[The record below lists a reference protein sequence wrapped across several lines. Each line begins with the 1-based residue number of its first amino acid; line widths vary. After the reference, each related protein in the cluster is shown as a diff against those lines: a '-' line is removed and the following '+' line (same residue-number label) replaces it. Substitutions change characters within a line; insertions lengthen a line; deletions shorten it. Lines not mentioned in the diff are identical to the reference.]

1 MRAQHVRGDRARRGP
16 SSRLVV
22 LLALLA
28 PRATPRE
35 LARVLAYQPRARR
48 PRNAVQDDAFEP
60 QVRQN
65 RGRGGGV
72 AERVNLPRDFDR
84 VRVAV
89 ALAVAL
95 FGALFRKEQRFDR
108 DPALVVLRRGQVHG
122 RRRLVV
128 AHPSAADDVEAA
140 FAHQP
145 PAHRRPRRRT
155 RRLFRLRGTNAFAA
169 PNRVE
174 GRPVAWRWRFRV
186 VRARRRHARLAG
198 FFQPP
203 REERDVREREPLAM
217 VRRERQDHGGVD
229 PGGERSVV
237 PLERV
242 SPSGVEVRVRHQVH
256 ARRLGEH
263 GASKEAPWTPRS
275 RKSSSSALSFGCPPP
290 NEAER
295 SSADDGHTRTR
306 NTPRVKRTSA
316 VFTRARISFVRRR
329 AAAPPSS
336 GEEGRFQGREESK
349 RNGRS
354 KKRQEKAVV
363 FRFPTV
369 RTLYRTSPTP
379 ISLAPRHSSSPS
391 RSSSA
396 TSTLRTNRNVRNS
409 SPRPPPRHPFPA

>member
-256 ARRLGEH
+256 ARRLG
-263 GASKEAPWTPRS
+263 GARRVQGSAVDAPIPKVIVLGAVVRVPT
-275 RKSSSSALSFGCPPP
+275 
-290 NEAER
+290 AER
-295 SSADDGHTRTR
+295 SGAIVRGRRTHPDEKHTEGQEDQRGVHAR
-306 NTPRVKRTSA
+306 AHQFRSTP
-316 VFTRARISFVRRR
+316 RRR
-329 AAAPPSS
+329 AAVVWGGGKVPR
-336 GEEGRFQGREESK
+336 EGGI
-349 RNGRS
+349 
-354 KKRQEKAVV
+354 QEKRSLKKTTRKSCCFSFSYGTYTVPDIADADFARAASLVV
-363 FRFPTV
+363 PLEV
-369 RTLYRTSPTP
+369 L
-379 ISLAPRHSSSPS
+379 LRHVDPS
-391 RSSSA
+391 
-396 TSTLRTNRNVRNS
+396 
-409 SPRPPPRHPFPA
+409 H